1 MEEQKRIRQFSPI
14 QWLKGRQPWVRGMLI
29 NGAVFLLLI
38 VVFFMTGSYMYGPAK
53 NARAYYE
60 AKSAGDWN
68 RMYDCC
74 VFPES
79 SFLSKQNFVNAMS
92 YRTNQDTDEQEL
104 PEITSYMMRKKGKN
118 GNQVNYQVNY
128 SLKDDGDAH
137 IESLVME
144 RGSSVLR
151 VFSNWYVLPEDL
163 YVQDI
168 SVTVP
173 KRARLSIDGTEVAEK
188 YLTESQD
195 EEKAVYQIPYL
206 FLGYHT
212 IELKERGKEDYRE
225 IFELTE
231 KRSLKFIPEMQL
243 SNKSGKEICDRVEEA
258 VDAICRAATAHKDF
272 GEISG
277 YFSADTATQKA
288 ARAAYENLESQFSTK
303 KKVGIATL
311 SVTRVTT
318 SVRNQ
323 SEAMTADIEINYAAE
338 KVSKKF
344 FFFYKTKSY
353 QEQMQLKTTVT
364 KEDGQWLFDEGVIPS
379 F

>member
-1 MEEQKRIRQFSPI
+1 
-14 QWLKGRQPWVRGMLI
+14 
-29 NGAVFLLLI
+29 
-38 VVFFMTGSYMYGPAK
+38 MYGPAK

-60 AKSAGDWN
+60 AKLAGDWN

-92 YRTNQDTDEQEL
+92 YRTNQDTDEQEM
-104 PEITSYMMRKKGKN
+104 PEITSYMMRKKGTN
-118 GNQVNYQVNY
+118 GDQVNYQVNY
-128 SLKDDGDAH
+128 SLKDDGEAH
-137 IESLVME
+137 IESLVMK

-151 VFSNWYVLPEDL
+151 VFSNWYVLPKDL
-163 YVQDI
+163 YVQDV

-173 KRARLSIDGTEVAEK
+173 KKARLSIDGTEVTEK

-231 KRSLKFIPEMQL
+231 KKNLEFIPEMQL
-243 SNKSGKEICDRVEEA
+243 NNKSGKEICDRVEEA
-258 VDAICRAATAHKDF
+258 IDAIYQAAASHKDF
-272 GEISG
+272 EEISS
-277 YFSADTATQKA
+277 YFSADAATQKA
-288 ARAAYENLESQFSTK
+288 ARNAYENLENQFSTK

-323 SEAMTADIEINYAAE
+323 NEAMTADIEINYAAE
-338 KVSKKF
+338 KVSKRF
-344 FFFYKTKSY
+344 FFFYKTKNY
-353 QEQMQLKTTVT
+353 QEQKRLKTVVT
-364 KEDGQWLFDEGVIPS
+364 KEDGQWLFDEGIIPS
-379 F
+379 

>member
-1 MEEQKRIRQFSPI
+1 MEERKRIRQFSPI
-14 QWLKGRQPWVRGMLI
+14 QWFGGLQPWVRGLI
-29 NGAVFLLLI
+29 LNSAVLLLLVI
-38 VVFFMTGSYMYGPAK
+38 VFFMVGSYMYGPAK

-60 AKSAGDWN
+60 AKLAGDWN

-92 YRTNQDTDEQEL
+92 YRTNQDTDEQEM
-104 PEITSYMMRKKGKN
+104 PEITSYMMRKKGTN
-118 GNQVNYQVNY
+118 GDQVNYQVNY
-128 SLKDDGDAH
+128 SLKDDGEAH
-137 IESLVME
+137 IESLVMK

-151 VFSNWYVLPEDL
+151 VFSNWYVLPKDL
-163 YVQDI
+163 YVQDV

-173 KRARLSIDGTEVAEK
+173 KKARLSIDGTEVTEK

-206 FLGYHT
+206 FLGHHT

-231 KRSLKFIPEMQL
+231 KKNLEFIPEMQL
-243 SNKSGKEICDRVEEA
+243 NNKSGKEICDRVEEA
-258 VDAICRAATAHKDF
+258 IDAIYQAAASHKDF
-272 GEISG
+272 EEISS
-277 YFSADTATQKA
+277 YFSADAATQKA
-288 ARAAYENLESQFSTK
+288 ARNDYENLENQFSTK

-323 SEAMTADIEINYAAE
+323 NEAMTADIEINYAAE
-338 KVSKKF
+338 KVSKRF
-344 FFFYKTKSY
+344 FFFYKTKNY
-353 QEQMQLKTTVT
+353 QEQKRLKTVVT
-364 KEDGQWLFDEGVIPS
+364 KEDGQWLFDEGIIPS
-379 F
+379 